1 MTSLRYSRPK
11 FRVTLIVA
19 GAMTAMVSGTVW
31 MLLNVFAMSHA
42 TFYATLSALTFFAF
56 VSATMMLRYLR
67 NDVVVA
73 VRPTGLFDARWQAE
87 TVAWERI
94 REVVARQRENDVEL
108 DVYLW
113 RPQTGRAAGETGG
126 GSENAPD
133 HVIELAPLEG
143 DVGKMIEAIARHA
156 RLRIDNLAGPI
167 GSVPNDRLAGA
178 GA

>member
-1 MTSLRYSRPK
+1 MSMTSLRYSRPK

-42 TFYATLSALTFFAF
+42 NFYAALSALTFFAF
-56 VSATMMLRYLR
+56 VSATMLLRYLR

-73 VRPTGLFDARWQAE
+73 VRPTGLYDSRWQSD

-94 REVVARQRENDVEL
+94 REIVARQKESDVEL

-113 RPQTGRAAGETGG
+113 RPQQAGKTGKPD
-126 GSENAPD
+126 NVPD
-133 HVIELAPLEG
+133 HTIELAPLEG
-143 DVGKMIEAIARHA
+143 DTLGMIEAIGRHA
-156 RLRIDNLAGPI
+156 RLRIDNLAGWR
-167 GSVPNDRLAGA
+167 PNDRLAGA